1 MKLAIRPIKKKEVK
15 EFARL
20 IKKSLLDDFPDYSA
34 RIKKFLLKGELSPKL
49 LLRKFPKRRF
59 AMWGAF
65 VDGKM
70 VGYLE
75 AGLPYGGIIFVM
87 WVGVKRGF
95 QGKGIGRKLLGKFAR
110 WSARQGVH
118 ALHLY
123 TAKDTMPFYKKL
135 GFEDIGLVKKGYF
148 GVNDHFMIKIL
159 QEPKE
164 ENFLTE
170 KK

>member
-1 MKLAIRPIKKKEVK
+1 MEVEIRPIKKKEVK

-20 IKKSLLDDFPDYSA
+20 IKKSLLGDFPDYSSK
-34 RIKKFLLKGELSPKL
+34 IKRFLLKGELSFKL
-49 LLRKFPKRRF
+49 LSEKFPKRRPVLW
-59 AMWGAF
+59 AAF
-65 VDGKM
+65 MAGRM

-87 WVGVKRGF
+87 WVGVGRGF
-95 QGKGIGRKLLGKFAR
+95 QGKGIGRKLFDKFAR
-110 WSARQGVH
+110 WAKTQGVH

-164 ENFLTE
+164 ENFL
-170 KK
+170 K